1 MGCKLHSEM
10 PQNDDL
16 ENYKIIDYNKVE
28 YITMKEEV
36 KQTDSVE
43 LFITGQLDKFEI
55 KLDDLQK
62 LVDQYSILKVESIDD
77 KVGRKAVSEARK
89 NLKSKRALITNKGKE
104 LRDVPN
110 KVSKAIIAREK
121 ELISITQPEEDRL
134 EQIEKDI
141 SEEEEELA
149 RIKAFEEQELII
161 ARTKLLEGYGA
172 TFNGVQ
178 YQLGEHTI
186 TVSEVRLFTE
196 IEFSRVEY
204 YFRDDFENFER
215 LRLQVEIDRQA
226 SLIKYK
232 TEVEEYL
239 LSKGFKYEI
248 VSGLYF
254 SEDLNYRFKFNTHL
268 ESEEEV
274 LTLKENLSLFLIK
287 KIKEKLDSEAKR
299 IANEELKVE
308 QERLAE
314 IDKQQKA
321 QQADLDRKQKALDD
335 QLAEIELQNKKAV
348 EISNQLE
355 IIKQQEIQ
363 TKKDLLAEESRK
375 IEMAPD
381 LEILKQIAVD
391 IKGSIVNY
399 KMKSAKGSAVINN
412 INELKRKTINYI
424 EEQIKS
430 L

>member
-1 MGCKLHSEM
+1 
-10 PQNDDL
+10 
-16 ENYKIIDYNKVE
+16 
-28 YITMKEEV
+28 MKEEV

-43 LFITGQLDKFEI
+43 LFISGQLDKFEI
-55 KLDDLQK
+55 KPDDLQK
-62 LVDQYSILKVESIDD
+62 LVDQYSKIEVKGIDD
-77 KVGRKAVSEARK
+77 KVGRKSVSEARK
-89 NLKSKRALITNKGKE
+89 DLKSRRSLITNKGKE

-121 ELISITQPEEDRL
+121 ELIAITQPEEDRL

-161 ARTKLLEGYGA
+161 ARTKVLEGYGA
-172 TFNGVQ
+172 TFNGIQ
-178 YQLGEHTI
+178 YQLGEHSI

-204 YFRDDFENFER
+204 YFRDDFENCER
-215 LRLQVEIDRQA
+215 LRLQVEIDNQTNLTNNKEVA
-226 SLIKYK
+226 ILHIQSLGYVFEKDSFYNPDFKHRFANIRDLE
-232 TEVEEYL
+232 TE
-239 LSKGFKYEI
+239 
-248 VSGLYF
+248 
-254 SEDLNYRFKFNTHL
+254 EDLRVFKMEMDNIAKHFNEEKEKAEVQRISN
-268 ESEEEV
+268 ESIRAE
-274 LTLKENLSLFLIK
+274 KENL
-287 KIKEKLDSEAKR
+287 
-299 IANEELKVE
+299 
-308 QERLAE
+308 AE
-314 IDKQQKA
+314 IAKQQKA
-321 QQADLDRKQKALDD
+321 QQAELDRKQKGLDN

-355 IIKQQEIQ
+355 RIKQQEIQ
-363 TKKDLLAEESRK
+363 SKKDLLAEESRK

-381 LEILKQIAVD
+381 VEILKQIAVD

-399 KMKSAKGSAVINN
+399 KMKSSKGVAVINN

-424 EEQIKS
+424 EEQIKA